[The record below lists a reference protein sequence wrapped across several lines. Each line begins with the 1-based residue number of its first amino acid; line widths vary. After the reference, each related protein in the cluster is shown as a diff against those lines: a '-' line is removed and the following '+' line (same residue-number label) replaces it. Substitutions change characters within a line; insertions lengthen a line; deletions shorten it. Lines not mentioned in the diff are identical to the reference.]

1 MPVEL
6 SSLSETNPGDIAIIL
21 PDSGGRG
28 ACLALLCSH
37 IGERRPPLL
46 EEGQHQGVP
55 GAGDR
60 PQSLFYFVT
69 HSQAGLAKLQLKLKS
84 QKILPEKKT
93 FTFREPPSPCPACCQ
108 RTPGGTIASQLRGIP
123 PPPVFALCLCLCQQ
137 INLYDFRYEC
147 VAVQED
153 GEEATTFVDL
163 SVIFAPIIEQ
173 EEAYVRRRDG
183 GREVR
188 DK

>member
-1 MPVEL
+1 M
-6 SSLSETNPGDIAIIL
+6 
-21 PDSGGRG
+21 
-28 ACLALLCSH
+28 
-37 IGERRPPLL
+37 
-46 EEGQHQGVP
+46 
-55 GAGDR
+55 
-60 PQSLFYFVT
+60 
-69 HSQAGLAKLQLKLKS
+69 QLKLKI

-123 PPPVFALCLCLCQQ
+123 PPPVFALC
-137 INLYDFRYEC
+137 NLNDFRYEC

>member
-1 MPVEL
+1 M
-6 SSLSETNPGDIAIIL
+6 SS
-21 PDSGGRG
+21 
-28 ACLALLCSH
+28 
-37 IGERRPPLL
+37 
-46 EEGQHQGVP
+46 V
-55 GAGDR
+55 
-60 PQSLFYFVT
+60 
-69 HSQAGLAKLQLKLKS
+69 
-84 QKILPEKKT
+84 LPEDAGRYDC
-93 FTFREPPSPCPACCQ
+93 FTVEEDPS
-108 RTPGGTIASQLRGIP
+108 S
-123 PPPVFALCLCLCQQ
+123 
-137 INLYDFRYEC
+137 NLFVLLVNLNDFRYEC